1 MDNPIFLTLL
11 AIASIPTYLGLMSFI
26 MWENGF
32 RIMGIG
38 WIARLT
44 TVLVVGLWVCI
55 TIKKYS
61 GA

>member
-1 MDNPIFLTLL
+1 MDNPIALTLL
-11 AIASIPTYLGLMSFI
+11 AIVSIPTYLGLMSFI

-44 TVLVVGLWVCI
+44 TVLVVSLWVCI
-55 TIKKYS
+55 AIKKYS